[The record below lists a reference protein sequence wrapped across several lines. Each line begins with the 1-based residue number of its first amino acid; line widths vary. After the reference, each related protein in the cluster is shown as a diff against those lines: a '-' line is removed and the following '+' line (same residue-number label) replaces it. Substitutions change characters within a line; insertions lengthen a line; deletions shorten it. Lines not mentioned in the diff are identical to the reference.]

1 MKRIRLILLACTII
15 SAIALLYTKLSEN
28 RIIIYL
34 GARNYTS
41 ILILCIAATVV
52 FAVATVVCFCIR
64 IPERET
70 VNRTTMAS
78 DNGYKRSDLNDI
90 RDALENV
97 VYAKWSMLTDE
108 MDAVVG
114 QLHLCDEYYSNVC
127 NMLKSDEASIVS
139 GSDELLGRLRDCAY
153 RNASKLLNYMK
164 ALSKADIKKVK
175 GKVKECFDINA
186 QLVENASNFTEAVVN
201 SINNSFDK
209 DEQQRSLLL
218 IESYKETI
226 LGVIDDDTKLLQ

>member
-1 MKRIRLILLACTII
+1 MKKAKLILLVCTVIC
-15 SAIALLYTKLSEN
+15 AIAIIGTKLSEN

-41 ILILCIAATVV
+41 MLILCSIATGI
-52 FAVATVVCFCIR
+52 FLVATIVCCCIR
-64 IPERET
+64 VHEKET
-70 VNRTTMAS
+70 VERTTLSS
-78 DNGYKRSDLNDI
+78 DNCYRRSDLNDI
-90 RDALENV
+90 RDSLEEV
-97 VYAKWSMLTDE
+97 VYVKWLMLKDE
-108 MDAVVG
+108 MDAVFG
-114 QLHLCDEYYSNVC
+114 QLHLCDEYYSNVR
-127 NMLKSDEASIVS
+127 NILKSDDASTVC

-164 ALSKADIKKVK
+164 ALSNADIKKVK
-175 GKVKECFDINA
+175 SKVKECFDINA
-186 QLVENASNFTEAVVN
+186 QLVENASNFTEAIVN